1 MTALSMTF
9 DAGHIN
15 AALCAVSKEETR
27 YYLRGVF
34 IDARGFIAATNG
46 HIAFAARA
54 TDALR
59 LASVEPIL
67 PGGVPGII
75 VPTEAL
81 TQAAKGK
88 GATYVIERDAGGLY
102 WLQCGA
108 VRVHFKPID
117 GSFPEWQRIIPE
129 APETENAA
137 HYDPAYI
144 AALGNMAKAL
154 RNGKKGEASLFH
166 IHQSGENPALVTF
179 PKELTD
185 RACKPGA
192 RTDCCAVLMP
202 MRATDHSGFDRNAFL
217 NN

>member
-1 MTALSMTF
+1 MTALNMTF

-15 AALCAVSKEETR
+15 AALFAISKEEIR
-27 YYLRGVF
+27 YKGVF

-59 LASVEPIL
+59 LASVDPIL
-67 PGGVPGII
+67 PGGLPGII

-88 GATYVIERDAGGLY
+88 GATYTIERDAGGLY

-108 VRVHFKPID
+108 VRVHFKPVED
-117 GSFPEWQRIIPE
+117 SFPDWQRIVPE
-129 APETENAA
+129 APETETSA

-154 RNGKKGEASLFH
+154 RNGKKGEAHLFH
-166 IHQSGENPALVTF
+166 IHQSGECPALVTF

-185 RACKPGA
+185 RVSCEPGA

-202 MRATDHSGFDRNAFL
+202 MRGTDHSGFSRDAFL